1 MADAIPAGWYPNPW
15 NDGEELYWSGSDWSG
30 ISRTAH
36 RRETE
41 ASVVAVPATSTA
53 SGLEES
59 TVMRPVGASTV
70 FEPVA
75 YAAPDTY
82 SPEPDQ
88 YPPDS
93 YLPKPYLPE
102 PQYADAPQ
110 YAASPQYPTPDA
122 TSIRWALNSDQPQQ
136 PVRRH
141 PHFGLVSL
149 IVGIAAAVFAV
160 IPGLSL
166 AAWIPAFVAIP
177 FGIVAFLGGR
187 PRGVAIAGIITA
199 GAALAVGTAVSI
211 WFIVQLGVLAR

>member
-1 MADAIPAGWYPNPW
+1 MADEIPAGWYPNPW
-15 NDGEELYWSGSDWSG
+15 NDGEELYWSGVDWTG

-41 ASVVAVPATSTA
+41 AAVVAAPAA
-53 SGLEES
+53 SAAPELEES
-59 TVMRPVGASTV
+59 TVIRPVGNAAA

-75 YAAPDTY
+75 YAAPLPHAAPDAY
-82 SPEPDQ
+82 SSEPQ
-88 YPPDS
+88 HS
-93 YLPKPYLPE
+93 PE
-102 PQYADAPQ
+102 PQYSSAPQ
-110 YAASPQYPTPDA
+110 YSAATPQYPTPDA
-122 TSIRWALNSDQPQQ
+122 ASIRWALSNDQPQQ

-141 PHFGLVSL
+141 PHFGLVSM
-149 IVGIAAAVFAV
+149 IAGIAAAVFAV

-177 FGIVAFLGGR
+177 LGIVAFLGGR
-187 PRGVAIAGIITA
+187 PRGFALAGIITG

>member
-15 NDGEELYWSGSDWSG
+15 NDGEELYWSGSDWTG

-36 RRETE
+36 RRDAE
-41 ASVVAVPATSTA
+41 APVVAAPATSTA
-53 SGLEES
+53 SDLEES
-59 TVMRPVGASTV
+59 TVMRPVGAATA

-75 YAAPDTY
+75 YAAPAPYAAPDPYSPGPDTY
-82 SPEPDQ
+82 SPEPQ
-88 YPPDS
+88 Y
-93 YLPKPYLPE
+93 
-102 PQYADAPQ
+102 
-110 YAASPQYPTPDA
+110 ASPQYSAAPRYPTPDA
-122 TSIRWALNSDQPQQ
+122 TSIRWALSSDQPQQ

-141 PHFGLVSL
+141 PHFGLVSM
-149 IVGIAAAVFAV
+149 IVGIAAAVCAI

-187 PRGVAIAGIITA
+187 PRGFALTGIITG

-211 WFIVQLGVLAR
+211 WFIVQLGVLAH